1 MKSVKLFSV
10 IAGLALLTGCG
21 AMDIEALRGT
31 TAPSQG
37 TAFTKALTTEYRA
50 LTVFEAD
57 EMKDWPDAYTFAAKG
72 LSASRGENV
81 LPEVLTNWS
90 LTQEK
95 AQELGTARAKLI
107 QALDANARTAKPAM
121 AAKAQVAFDCW
132 VEQEEEAFQL
142 ADIASCRSIFEHALA
157 QLVTPVAPPPPAP
170 ASPPA
175 ALSKNFIIY
184 FAWDSAR
191 LDAAGLRIIDEASAT
206 AKATG
211 NARITIVGH
220 ADRSGTPEYNTR
232 LSLRRA
238 DAVRSALVAKG
249 IATER
254 TSVTALGETEP
265 AVPTADGVRE
275 ARNRRVELTIR

>member
-21 AMDIEALRGT
+21 AMDIEALRGS

-37 TAFTKALTTEYRA
+37 TPFTKALTTEYRA

-72 LSASRGENV
+72 LAASRGENV

-95 AQELGTARAKLI
+95 AQELGTARAKLV
-107 QALDANARTAKPAM
+107 QALDANTRTSKSTI

-132 VEQEEEAFQL
+132 VEQEEEAFQP

-157 QLVTPVAPPPPAP
+157 QLVTPVATPAAP
-170 ASPPA
+170 SAAQP

-254 TSVTALGETEP
+254 TAVTALGETEP
-265 AVPTADGVRE
+265 AIPTADGVRE

>member
-21 AMDIEALRGT
+21 AMDIEALRDT
-31 TAPSQG
+31 AAPSQG

-50 LTVFEAD
+50 LTIFESD

-95 AQELGTARAKLI
+95 AQELGTARAKLV
-107 QALDANARTAKPAM
+107 QALDANARAAKPAI

-157 QLVTPVAPPPPAP
+157 QLVTPVATPTTPPVAQP
-170 ASPPA
+170 S
-175 ALSKNFIIY
+175 LSKNFIIY

-254 TSVTALGETEP
+254 TAVTALGETEP
-265 AVPTADGVRE
+265 AIPTADGVRE
-275 ARNRRVELTIR
+275 GRNRRVELTIR

>member
-1 MKSVKLFSV
+1 MKSVKLLSV

-37 TAFTKALTTEYRA
+37 TAFTKALTTEYRS

-72 LSASRGENV
+72 LAASRGENV

-107 QALDANARTAKPAM
+107 QALDANARSSKPAM
-121 AAKAQVAFDCW
+121 AAKAQAAFDCW
-132 VEQEEEAFQL
+132 VEQEEEAFQP

-170 ASPPA
+170 AQPA